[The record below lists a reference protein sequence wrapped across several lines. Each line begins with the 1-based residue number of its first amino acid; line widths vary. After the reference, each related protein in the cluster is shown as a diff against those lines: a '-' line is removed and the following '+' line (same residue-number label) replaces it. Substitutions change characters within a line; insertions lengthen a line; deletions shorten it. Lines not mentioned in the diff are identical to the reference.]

1 MRAAG
6 DRRRL
11 GCRLRRLCPLP
22 YYLLLVATPEIPFSV
37 QVRYAVGRIHFDDL
51 DDYAA
56 YARSVVAA
64 EAGGFMLDRRVA
76 TFAVSNYADSVT
88 QRSAENRAATAE
100 DLVPWAR
107 DWSFAR
113 FRGGWRQGSFRAVAN
128 TGELCSPARVG
139 QCAGAT
145 RGQRVAG
152 GVLIVS
158 SIVISLEMT
167 LLPDL
172 AAGIR
177 IGAVI
182 FDVVIG
188 VALVTG
194 HGRFATWALVRVIFG
209 VLATLM
215 TVVIARQNSQAN
227 AKVLFEALIHSGFS
241 VALLLLL
248 VGEAGRVRMVLG
260 CALAGAY
267 VALECFG
274 VVALLGGHVH
284 ASAL

>member
-1 MRAAG
+1 MPGPNDPLSYAMAAQ
-6 DRRRL
+6 D
-11 GCRLRRLCPLP
+11 
-22 YYLLLVATPEIPFSV
+22 A
-37 QVRYAVGRIHFDDL
+37 
-51 DDYAA
+51 
-56 YARSVVAA
+56 
-64 EAGGFMLDRRVA
+64 
-76 TFAVSNYADSVT
+76 
-88 QRSAENRAATAE
+88 
-100 DLVPWAR
+100 
-107 DWSFAR
+107 
-113 FRGGWRQGSFRAVAN
+113 
-128 TGELCSPARVG
+128 
-139 QCAGAT
+139 AT

-158 SIVISLEMT
+158 SIVIALEMT

-172 AAGIR
+172 VAAIR
-177 IGAVI
+177 IVAVI

-227 AKVLFEALIHSGFS
+227 ARVLFEAMTHSGFS

-248 VGEAGRVRMVLG
+248 VGEAGRVRVALG
-260 CALAGAY
+260 CVLAGAY

-274 VVALLGGHVH
+274 VVALLGDHVH